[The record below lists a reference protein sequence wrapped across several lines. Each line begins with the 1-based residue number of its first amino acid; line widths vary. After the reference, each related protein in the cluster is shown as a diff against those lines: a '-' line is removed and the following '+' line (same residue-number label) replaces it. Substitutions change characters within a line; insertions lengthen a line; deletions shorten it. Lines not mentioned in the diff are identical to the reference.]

1 MKSCSCGR
9 EREREIMSKK
19 QSSSSKKRSKGNGG
33 KQANEKRKLGKQYQS
48 FRNDNEDS
56 IQNSKGKT
64 ERLSH
69 NSKSSYNDNDLR
81 DLIHNGKRLIIE
93 MESDGNCLFRAIS
106 HQLYQDHGS
115 KHDVIR
121 HEVCNYLEKNE
132 KDFGVYLLMDEDEE
146 DVREF
151 QSYVSEMREDGTW
164 GGDVEIVCA
173 ARLYRRNIM
182 IFSASGC
189 YSVGFHVDHDSKSPP
204 VPSGPDILLS
214 YHENSHY
221 NCVFDEDLHK
231 NMVKPSKTMGVAR
244 RSNHDDVIDSE
255 SSTLT
260 ASTSTSSEGLES
272 ETKTVNHKKNEMCP
286 CGSQLKY
293 KKCCLEKE
301 RRHAK
306 LVKHKERYNISK
318 PSTTTSAESSTNSKL
333 SDVLESGF
341 QLMHI

>member
-1 MKSCSCGR
+1 
-9 EREREIMSKK
+9 MSKK
-19 QSSSSKKRSKGNGG
+19 QSSKKRSKGNGG
-33 KQANEKRKLGKQYQS
+33 KQANEKRKLGKNYQS
-48 FRNDNEDS
+48 FSDDNQDS
-56 IQNSKGKT
+56 IQNFQGKI
-64 ERLSH
+64 ESLSH
-69 NSKSSYNDNDLR
+69 TSKSSYNDKDLR
-81 DLIHNGKRLIIE
+81 DLIHNGKRFIIE

-106 HQLYQDHGS
+106 HQLYQDYGA

-189 YSVGFHVDHDSKSPP
+189 YSVGFYTDHDSKSPP

-221 NCVFDEDLHK
+221 NCVFDDDLHK
-231 NMVKPSKTMGVAR
+231 NMVKPPKTLGGEGR
-244 RSNHDDVIDSE
+244 CSNYDDTIGSE

-272 ETKTVNHKKNEMCP
+272 ETKTVSHKKNEMCP
-286 CGSQLKY
+286 CGSRLKY

-301 RRHAK
+301 RQHAR
-306 LVKHKERYNISK
+306 LVKHKQRYNISK
-318 PSTTTSAESSTNSKL
+318 PSATTSEESSAKSKL
-333 SDVLESGF
+333 SDLLESGF